1 MAIGALL
8 QSRKFLLLLFDTVLS
23 LATLIGGWF
32 LAPELLGEVAAVI
45 AILQPVF
52 IMIIYTVAKEDVA
65 AYEAGVI
72 PRRD

>member
-1 MAIGALL
+1 MKALF

-23 LATLIGGWF
+23 LVVLIGGWF
-32 LAPELLGEVAAVI
+32 LAPDVMGEVAAVV

-65 AYEAGVI
+65 AYEAGVH
-72 PRRD
+72 PKSQ